1 MSLQQ
6 NEDTSGFQV
15 DEDGLSTITKSFIV
29 CFVSQFKIAQGYT
42 YLRATT

>member
-15 DEDGLSTITKSFIV
+15 EEDGLSTITASQSFNI
-29 CFVSQFKIAQGYT
+29 IT
-42 YLRATT
+42 